1 MDNKVKVFIIKLIE
15 IEDKILDL
23 YRIIIKKEIYKENT
37 DYEIE
42 KIKELKKQESFIY
55 NLTYEELNQILETIE
70 QSEELYCLLIQRI
83 SNLINII
90 IDKKHLKERI
100 EEAEEYIDEENIDYK
115 NKENT
120 VVEYVERDLILLK
133 IKKLTEIIDNCNKKE
148 IRNILINY
156 KFLHLYSNI
165 LVEEE
170 MLNNKFNPANLHL
183 LNILTTQLSQLP
195 QEDIEGI
202 YEEIY
207 EYEMKVESIQ
217 NILNI
222 NNIILSEGINEEN
235 KNFIETEILINAALL
250 EAKMDLFSISKETI
264 IEILKNKIV
273 KDNEYIINSLNNKIN
288 NNIKERTSYLTLIRK
303 KWKISRKT
311 LA

>member
-1 MDNKVKVFIIKLIE
+1 MNENGSRLLDNKVKVFIIKLIE

-55 NLTYEELNQILETIE
+55 NLTYEELNQILENIE

-303 KWKISRKT
+303 K
-311 LA
+311 

>member
-55 NLTYEELNQILETIE
+55 NLTYEELNQILENIE

-90 IDKKHLKERI
+90 IDKKNLKERI

-133 IKKLTEIIDNCNKKE
+133 IKKLTEIIDNCNKKD

-170 MLNNKFNPANLHL
+170 MLNNKFNLANLHL

-273 KDNEYIINSLNNKIN
+273 KDNEYMINSLNNKIN

-303 KWKISRKT
+303 K
-311 LA
+311 